1 MSEPLSPRA
10 PVPLIDVTGHRLC
23 FNMSPSRDPE
33 TIAQGCPWSPLQK
46 VPPFVLSSGQ
56 GLGQPSISPMG
67 KQYNKVIKR
76 RRRRAYL
83 ERVKSRIKSARGGKK
98 KVAKK

>member
-1 MSEPLSPRA
+1 MV
-10 PVPLIDVTGHRLC
+10 VPL
-23 FNMSPSRDPE
+23 PE
-33 TIAQGCPWSPLQK
+33 AGLLTKGC
-46 VPPFVLSSGQ
+46 PFVLSSGQ

>member
-1 MSEPLSPRA
+1 
-10 PVPLIDVTGHRLC
+10 
-23 FNMSPSRDPE
+23 
-33 TIAQGCPWSPLQK
+33 
-46 VPPFVLSSGQ
+46 
-56 GLGQPSISPMG
+56 MG